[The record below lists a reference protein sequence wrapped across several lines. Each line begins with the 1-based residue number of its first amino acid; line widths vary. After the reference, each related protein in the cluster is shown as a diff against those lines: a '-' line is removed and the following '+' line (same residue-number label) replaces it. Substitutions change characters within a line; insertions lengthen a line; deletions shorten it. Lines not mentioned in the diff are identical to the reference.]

1 MIDAMPTLTPEG
13 FTTNKA
19 IMMIKLYEY
28 FLSSE
33 YSQSN
38 TFYGDIA
45 SLKYILSEAKDAT
58 ELNDMVTA
66 ALTKMYNT
74 YYMTTTVYT
83 VVKETDNNMTVTV
96 NVVCR
101 DYDQKV
107 YKLNE
112 TLGVTSNKVIQYPK
126 FQEKYNG

>member
-1 MIDAMPTLTPEG
+1 MIDAMPTLTPDG
-13 FTTNKA
+13 FTTNKS

-58 ELNDMVTA
+58 ELDDMVTA

-83 VVKETDNNMTVTV
+83 VIKETDNNMTVTV

-112 TLGVTSNKVIQYPK
+112 TLRVTSNKVIQYPK